1 MLIQHVACLLI
12 VAMAFGTI
20 GSIIR
25 IGRMEERL
33 KQALGYSAIVVVL
46 SGLMVAFILGVI

>member
-1 MLIQHVACLLI
+1 MHMQHVACLLI